1 MLAMVI
7 KAESLL
13 QFWLATGYL
22 GKDIASLSVLS
33 STFDVASLQ
42 MRNCIIS
49 ERPCL
54 TAAEFYHTLEVLQ
67 KLIVPQVPSN
77 VAFGVQQLIDTARS
91 QHQ

>member
-1 MLAMVI
+1 MRIFSFTMIAG
-7 KAESLL
+7 
-13 QFWLATGYL
+13 FWG
-22 GKDIASLSVLS
+22 GSNQCIP
-33 STFDVASLQ
+33 LQ

-54 TAAEFYHTLEVLQ
+54 TAAEFYHTMEVLQ
-67 KLIVPQVPSN
+67 KLIVPQVPSG